1 MIKSEAQLYDILNE
15 RSDASFFNRRFIS
28 LINKI
33 KSIPHK
39 PLYKLVNF
47 SSESWNQKDYFEEYF
62 PYIEISAIDIHDG
75 TITTVSNVEKA
86 NAPSRAK
93 KIARNNDIIISTTRP
108 NRGAISFM
116 RDINNIV
123 IASTGFAV
131 IRENSDEILR
141 EYLYII
147 LRQKSSL
154 LQMEQRSSGGN
165 YPAITE
171 NELKKILIPLPTRE
185 IQQKIVD
192 LYQQAVE
199 KKQAKEQKA
208 ETLLAD
214 IDDYLLKEL
223 GIKLPENVKEERY
236 FEVSIS
242 DLVGGRLDVE
252 NTLFKTYKRKSIMY
266 NEILVS
272 EIASIK
278 KGKSITKDK
287 IIDGNYPVIAG
298 GQTSPYSHAEY
309 NEIGNVIT
317 ISASGAYSGYVW
329 FHDYKI
335 FASDCS
341 VIRSKDETKYM
352 TEYIYF
358 ILKLKQD
365 EIYRMQKGAGQPHVY
380 PNDIATVTIPII
392 DIEKQHKIIKH
403 IQAIRIKVKLLREE
417 AREALEKTKIEI
429 EKVIIGG

>member
-1 MIKSEAQLYDILNE
+1 MIKSEAKFYDVLNE
-15 RSDASFFNRRFIS
+15 RTDAPFFNRRFIS
-28 LINKI
+28 LINNI
-33 KSIPHK
+33 KSISHK
-39 PLYKLVNF
+39 PLYKLVDF
-47 SSESWNQKDYFEEYF
+47 SSESWNQKDYFEDYF

-75 TITTVSNVEKA
+75 TITEISNVEKT

-93 KIARNNDIIISTTRP
+93 KIVRNNDIIVSTTRP
-108 NRGAISFM
+108 NRGAISFV

-131 IRENSDEILR
+131 IRENGDEILR
-141 EYLYII
+141 EYLYIM

-171 NELKKILIPLPTRE
+171 DELKKILIPLPTKE
-185 IQQKIVD
+185 IQQKVVD
-192 LYQQAVE
+192 LYQHAVKE
-199 KKQAKEQKA
+199 KQNKEQEAK
-208 ETLLAD
+208 TLLAG
-214 IDDYLLKEL
+214 IDNYLLEEL
-223 GIKLPENVKEERY
+223 EIVLPKNAGERY
-236 FEVSIS
+236 FEVIIL
-242 DLVGGRLDVE
+242 DLIGERFDVKD
-252 NTLFKTYKRKSIMY
+252 TRFKTYKRKSIKY

-272 EIASIK
+272 EIASIN

-298 GQTSPYSHAEY
+298 GQTSPYSHAEC
-309 NEIGNVIT
+309 NEIENVIT

-341 VIRSKDETKYM
+341 VIRSKDETQYM
-352 TEYIYF
+352 TEYIYSV
-358 ILKLKQD
+358 LKLKQD

-380 PNDIATVTIPII
+380 PNDIATVTIPIVS
-392 DIEKQHKIIKH
+392 IEKQHKIIKH
-403 IQAIRIKVKLLREE
+403 IQSIRAKAKHLQEE
-417 AREALEKTKIEI
+417 AREVLNKAKEMLEKI
-429 EKVIIGG
+429 IIGD